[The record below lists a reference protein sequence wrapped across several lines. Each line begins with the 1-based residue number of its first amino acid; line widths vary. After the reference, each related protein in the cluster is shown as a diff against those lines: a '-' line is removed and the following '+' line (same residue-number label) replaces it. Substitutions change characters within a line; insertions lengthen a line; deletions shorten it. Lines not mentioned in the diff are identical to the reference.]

1 MRLTRLLL
9 CSSKL
14 PKDYSN
20 FPERYIKRCTEWID
34 WKPPT
39 PGPQYRQKIRKKD
52 ADTFHYGMHR
62 VWTDEF
68 KKDNLPGHPKHEKYL
83 VEPVI
88 WTMFRGDKVEIL
100 VGKDKGKQ
108 GIINYVVKERNWVC
122 VEGLNC
128 KYKYIGGTKDFP
140 GIMTK
145 DEQPLLVTSE
155 VALVDPSDEKPTKV
169 KWRYTEDGKKVRVSI
184 RTGYIIPVPQKAFE
198 TYDYKSKELYIDQP
212 KDTPKEV
219 ISEITFNPKLTTFEQ
234 EIMEEMG
241 IKEDRRPFLTY
252 WY

>member
-1 MRLTRLLL
+1 MKLTRLLF
-9 CSSKL
+9 CASKL

-34 WKPPT
+34 WKPP
-39 PGPQYRQKIRKKD
+39 PGPQYRQKIIKRDEDKLYYD
-52 ADTFHYGMHR
+52 MHR

-68 KKDNLPGHPKHEKYL
+68 KRDNLPGDKRKDYL

-100 VGKDKGKQ
+100 AGKDKGKQ

-128 KYKYIGGTKDFP
+128 DYKYIGKTKNFP
-140 GIMTK
+140 GVMVK
-145 DEQPLLVTSE
+145 DERPLLVTSE
-155 VALVDPSDEKPTKV
+155 VALIDPSDEKPTKV
-169 KWRYTEDGKKVRVSI
+169 KWRYTEDGKKVRVSV
-184 RTGYIIPVPQKAFE
+184 RTGYIIPLPLKAFE
-198 TYDYKSKELYIDQP
+198 TYDYKSKELYVDQP

-219 ISEITFNPKLTTFEQ
+219 IKEITFIPKLMTFEQ
-234 EIMEEMG
+234 EIMEDLG
-241 IKEDRRPFLTY
+241 IKEERRPFLTY